1 MEKILFV
8 LPCQG
13 ILPVLQSVL
22 TAFPEFDVE
31 LWPGY
36 EKSVD
41 DPAFSDKIEE
51 GCRIVVAQGRDCDR
65 LRERY
70 SLPVVELPIS
80 NYDILTGAK
89 LAGGYRGKSA
99 MVLPRDLVEKA
110 KGILDLANLSMEIV
124 TVRLRDDI
132 LAAAEKLCGDGYSLI
147 LTTPENSRICQAH
160 GIATIMLTPGYR
172 TLVQCLNSVRS
183 LARSLAQA
191 ERKLKLT
198 EEYLRITDTVHL
210 IFDKEGRLAESF
222 HCPAC
227 SSLIPAA
234 QSLIPAL
241 SRQNEVYR
249 LRMVEKKPYLFR
261 GFVSRLDGRTFFF
274 FEIKPSLENTKTRI
288 PGIMIKN
295 TSNLSKDFFNVFYDD
310 LSNLPFKQK
319 VLSYS
324 RSNDPIVIIGE
335 SGTGKSRLADFIYDN
350 CAYRE
355 NLMYVIDCK
364 QLDKHG
370 INYMFRNVTSPLYS
384 TNLTLYFKELN
395 LTDARYIDE
404 LVEFL
409 QQSACLRNNKVI
421 FSITCKVSE
430 SFDNGLCKML
440 MSRLSSFPLY
450 LVPLRE
456 RINDIPNLATLY
468 LNEINQELKRG
479 IVGFEPEAMAYLQ
492 GFDWYDNVKQFKRVL
507 KQLFILTSG
516 VYVTK
521 KDTISILHDETVAS
535 QKGREPNDT
544 EEAHPLKQVIY
555 DTVQKA
561 MLANGM
567 NQTRAA
573 KQLGISRTTLWRILK

>member
-13 ILPVLQSVL
+13 ILPILRKVL
-22 TAFPEFDVE
+22 TSFPEFDVD

-41 DPAFSDKIEE
+41 DLAFPDKIGE
-51 GCRIVVAQGRDCDR
+51 GFRLVVAQGGDCDQ

-70 SLPVVELPIS
+70 SLPVVELS
-80 NYDILTGAK
+80 VSSYDILAGAT
-89 LAGGYRGKSA
+89 LAGGYRGKSV
-99 MVLPRDLVEKA
+99 MMLPLSLVEKA
-110 KGILDLANLSMEIV
+110 KGILNLVGLAMEIV
-124 TVRLRDDI
+124 TVRPGDDI
-132 LAAAEKLCGDGYSLI
+132 LEAAKRLCCDGYSLI
-147 LTTPENSRICQAH
+147 LTTPENSRVCQAH
-160 GIATIMLTPGYR
+160 GIASIMLTPGYQ
-172 TLVQCLNSVRS
+172 TLVQCLNGVRLLVRS
-183 LARSLAQA
+183 LARA
-191 ERKLKLT
+191 EHKLKLA
-198 EEYLRITDTVHL
+198 EEYLRITDTVHI
-210 IFDKEGRLAESF
+210 IFDKEGHLAESF
-222 HCPAC
+222 NCPAC

-234 QSLIPAL
+234 QNLIPAL
-241 SRQNEVYR
+241 SRQNEICR

-261 GFVSRLDGRTFFF
+261 GFISRMDGRTFLL
-274 FEIKPSLENTKTRI
+274 FEIKPSLENTKTRV
-288 PGIMIKN
+288 PGIIIKN

-310 LSNLPFKQK
+310 LSNLPFRQK

-324 RSNDPIVIIGE
+324 LSNDPIVIIGE

-355 NLMYVIDCK
+355 NMLYVIDCK

-430 SFDNGLCKML
+430 SFDNRLCKML

-468 LNEINQELKRG
+468 LNEINQELKCG

-535 QKGREPNDT
+535 KKERELDGP
-544 EEAHPLKQVIY
+544 EEVHSLKQVIY